1 MNLCF
6 CFKLW
11 VQAPMVVINENMIF
25 VDGGE
30 KLLHEKLTKK
40 VG

>member
-1 MNLCF
+1 
-6 CFKLW
+6 
-11 VQAPMVVINENMIF
+11 VQAPMVVIKEDMIF

-30 KLLHEKLTKK
+30 KLLHEKFTKK